1 MYLDQQAHSDE
12 GKTVVVTH
20 LFISL
25 IMGASCNTLIVG
37 HVVYITYYVLKVSST
52 TQSKDVLT
60 EFQGYRYK
68 WFISLHYF
76 CYVLLEIISVVCTM
90 GKFDYLTY
98 PLLLHSMTGV
108 LAGNLVKWHS
118 PKREAFT
125 VVVFLFFFN
134 YFSVQ
139 IHQDLED
146 LIKENKE
153 KERNLKAYVR
163 ARKGKE
169 PCVRISLKSG
179 DDIEA
184 GTSSVNSGKKGFK
197 K

>member
-1 MYLDQQAHSDE
+1 MSKILRGVFIVFVVLSLGTSALVITLSLYEMYLDQQAHSDE

-37 HVVYITYYVLKVSST
+37 HVVYITYYVLK
-52 TQSKDVLT
+52 
-60 EFQGYRYK
+60 GYRYK

-108 LAGNLVKWHS
+108 LA
-118 PKREAFT
+118 
-125 VVVFLFFFN
+125 VFLFFFN